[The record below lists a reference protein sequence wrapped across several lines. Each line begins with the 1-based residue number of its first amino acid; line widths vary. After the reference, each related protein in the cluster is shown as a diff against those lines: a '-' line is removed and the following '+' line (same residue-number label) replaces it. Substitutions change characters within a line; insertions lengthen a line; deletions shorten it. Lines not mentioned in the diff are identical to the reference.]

1 MVRRIEDPRQSDLG
15 LIEVPRTFAPPAGY
29 VPCDELPELDGLVAL
44 DLETKDPGI
53 ARGTGPSWPLLGEG
67 FVCGI
72 AICWR
77 RSKFYIPLNHAAGNI
92 GSEVKCWLW
101 LKEQAAKPSV
111 TFVMANAAYDTGW
124 LRRYNVELAN
134 PPIDVQVMAFLLDE
148 HRASYSLS
156 NLSRDFLHRDKGTQG
171 LVDMAKTLRITK
183 PMSNMDKL
191 PAWIVEPYAL
201 DDVDLTYCLYYHFI
215 PQITEQELGTA
226 FKLESDCT
234 MVAVDMRM
242 QGVRID
248 TLKLEQLGNR
258 FALQRDRALDSIYVA
273 TGVRIAPFDNGEA
286 AEALR
291 AENSGVQLGITE
303 KGNESIDRFVLQG
316 IGSPVAKA
324 VLDARKYEKARG
336 TFVESLGNYIY
347 RGRIHAEFHSTRNST
362 NNDGEYFGDDSIYGA
377 GSGRWA
383 CVAPWTVVE
392 TGDGAKR
399 IDQIVIGDRVWTHC
413 DRWRPVTA
421 TWRKG
426 REQMLN
432 VYLSNGNILTCTRKH
447 RLLLYSGKWITAGE
461 LCERFSEVGED
472 RQERE
477 GCSAALP
484 QPRHAD
490 DGAHCQ
496 DVGHDVPQRAA
507 RHQDFN
513 DDRGTESLGDAAL
526 LRLEARHEEPHA
538 RKDGCGTSQLEGRV
552 VGSQR
557 LHDGSQED
565 REWSRICPSSEIG
578 RFIRHEGIASQAG
591 RTPHRR
597 QWGEQRLGQSGAGNS
612 RRTSAHPR
620 LAAPRDSYVSIEAI
634 EIGGSY
640 EVFDIT
646 VEEDESYLAE
656 GCISHNSSNPNLQN
670 IPARDPEIG
679 SAVRSCFV
687 PEDGERWLKLDYA
700 SQEPRLTLHFAHL
713 ARQEGA
719 WEMVRRFND
728 EPMTDLHGECA
739 ALMNVS
745 RSHAK
750 TINLAIAYGQ
760 QGAAFCRSLGLPTK
774 MIVERGKDIEVAGEE
789 GQALLDKH
797 FAAVPFIRGVFDLAK
812 RTASRRGYVKTLS
825 GRRIRFEKNP
835 SGWYKRTH
843 KALNGVVQGSAA
855 DQMKMACV
863 ALRAEGLLPSL
874 IVHDEA
880 DSSIPQGYAGEVIVE
895 RMVEIMESVVQLSV
909 PFVVDAKTGDSWGDL

>member
-77 RSKFYIPLNHAAGNI
+77 RSKLYLPLRHAAGNTTRDH
-92 GSEVKCWLW
+92 GAVWAWLRT
-101 LKEQAAKPSV
+101 QAAKPSV
-111 TFVMANAAYDTGW
+111 TFIMANAAYDTGW

-191 PAWIVEPYAL
+191 PAWVVEPYAL

-383 CVAPWTVVE
+383 
-392 TGDGAKR
+392 
-399 IDQIVIGDRVWTHC
+399 
-413 DRWRPVTA
+413 
-421 TWRKG
+421 
-426 REQMLN
+426 
-432 VYLSNGNILTCTRKH
+432 
-447 RLLLYSGKWITAGE
+447 
-461 LCERFSEVGED
+461 
-472 RQERE
+472 
-477 GCSAALP
+477 
-484 QPRHAD
+484 
-490 DGAHCQ
+490 
-496 DVGHDVPQRAA
+496 
-507 RHQDFN
+507 
-513 DDRGTESLGDAAL
+513 
-526 LRLEARHEEPHA
+526 
-538 RKDGCGTSQLEGRV
+538 
-552 VGSQR
+552 
-557 LHDGSQED
+557 
-565 REWSRICPSSEIG
+565 SS
-578 RFIRHEGIASQAG
+578 H
-591 RTPHRR
+591 
-597 QWGEQRLGQSGAGNS
+597 
-612 RRTSAHPR
+612 
-620 LAAPRDSYVSIEAI
+620 
-634 EIGGSY
+634 
-640 EVFDIT
+640 
-646 VEEDESYLAE
+646 
-656 GCISHNSSNPNLQN
+656 PNLQN

-825 GRRIRFEKNP
+825 GRRIRFEKN
-835 SGWYKRTH
+835 SGGWYTRTH